1 MTSKEAVR
9 LKRKCLSFSSSSRD
23 DVPSPSR
30 GTSSLSIVSI
40 DLMLIFR
47 QKSKVPRGE
56 RRVENK
62 VTLFSGL
69 TVQPCIPKCL
79 QLEAKMSFV

>member
-1 MTSKEAVR
+1 M
-9 LKRKCLSFSSSSRD
+9 KRKCLHMSFSSSSSD
-23 DVPSPSR
+23 DVPFPNR
-30 GTSSLSIVSI
+30 GMSSLSIVRI
-40 DLMLIFR
+40 DLMLIFT

-69 TVQPCIPKCL
+69 IVQPCIPKCL